1 MTPSHYFCVEKKN
14 NNNIVLLLLLLLL
27 FLFGI
32 YIGLTTL
39 NKMVGLIF

>member
-14 NNNIVLLLLLLLL
+14 NNNIVLLLLLL

>member
-14 NNNIVLLLLLLLL
+14 NNNIVLLLLLL

-32 YIGLTTL
+32 YIGLTML